1 MNDFIFEKGR
11 ELMKIQSNM
20 SKCLYAVWYLFDVG
34 NEKSP
39 KLTKMKMKNNT
50 FKKIL
55 SIRENNHDDI
65 TP

>member
-1 MNDFIFEKGR
+1 MNE
-11 ELMKIQSNM
+11 
-20 SKCLYAVWYLFDVG
+20 CLYVVLYLFDVG

-55 SIRENNHDDI
+55 SIRENSHNNI
-65 TP
+65 TPKSTFTFTRQSPENPKNL

>member
-20 SKCLYAVWYLFDVG
+20 NECLYVVQYLFDVG
-34 NEKSP
+34 NEKSQ

-50 FKKIL
+50 FNKIL

>member
-1 MNDFIFEKGR
+1 
-11 ELMKIQSNM
+11 M

-50 FKKIL
+50 FIKIL
-55 SIRENNHDDI
+55 NIRENNHDDI
-65 TP
+65 IQKSTFTFT

>member
-1 MNDFIFEKGR
+1 MNE
-11 ELMKIQSNM
+11 
-20 SKCLYAVWYLFDVG
+20 CLYVVWYLFDVG
-34 NEKSP
+34 NEKSQ

>member
-1 MNDFIFEKGR
+1 
-11 ELMKIQSNM
+11 M

-55 SIRENNHDDI
+55 SIRENSHNNI